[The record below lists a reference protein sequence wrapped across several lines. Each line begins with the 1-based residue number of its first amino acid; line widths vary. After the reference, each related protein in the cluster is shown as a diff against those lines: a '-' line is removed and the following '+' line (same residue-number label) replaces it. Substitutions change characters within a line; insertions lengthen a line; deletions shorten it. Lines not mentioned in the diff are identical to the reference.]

1 LQGGSSADQVNKE
14 LFAPGVAGD
23 YLLKGT
29 LTVYYTYFSAFNTNT
44 DSYLVNNVTFT
55 GLKEALLSYAQAALE
70 LAEYEQFEDDLSLKY
85 SLSGIQNVVLDYSLP
100 FYITESVSEDIA
112 KQDHF
117 DIPLTV
123 VGATVNVTIMDN
135 EDTTQRFVEGPVLRG
150 VGQNVTIRWVSKGAD
165 SCRCRCLN
173 PKNESEEIS
182 CGSEPLNPADPPD
195 CGTELDTT
203 LEHKTIYNL
212 VRSIQFKVTCPSPI
226 E

>member
-1 LQGGSSADQVNKE
+1 MQGGSSADQVNQE
-14 LFAPGVAGD
+14 LFAPGTAGD

-123 VGATVNVTIMDN
+123 VGATVNV
-135 EDTTQRFVEGPVLRG
+135 EVENYNVNNWTKNLKTS
-150 VGQNVTIRWVSKGAD
+150 VGDDVRVRW
-165 SCRCRCLN
+165 L
-173 PKNESEEIS
+173 PKNSTS
-182 CGSEPLNPADPPD
+182 CTCTYNGTLGD
-195 CGTELDTT
+195 CGTSDANNNGSHVYYTVYDI
-203 LEHKTIYNL
+203 K
-212 VRSIQFKVTCPSPI
+212 KPI
-226 E
+226 TFSVHCDP